1 MWIDKLTKSGRQA
14 IIIGL
19 PTAIISSLSIIGCS
33 SPNARQSQDRVDEL
47 MSKMT
52 IEEKL
57 GQLNLLPGG
66 DLTTGNSVNAD
77 LRAKIKSGQVGAV
90 LNVRGAEKIHEL
102 QRIAVEESRL
112 GIPLLVGL
120 DVIHGYETV
129 LPIPLAQGCSWD
141 TALVRQGAIMAA
153 EEATAAGINWVY
165 SPMVDVAHDARW
177 GRIAEGFGEDPFLSG
192 EMGAAMINGYQGAYY
207 QSKNPNGGYDIV
219 DERWK
224 SDRQVMACLKHYALY
239 GAVEAGKDYNHVD
252 MSRNR
257 MMNQY
262 LPPYKRCVEAGVG
275 SVMTSFNLVDGVP
288 ATSNHWLIT
297 DILRDQWG
305 FDGFVVT
312 DYASI
317 SEMESHGLGDVN
329 HESAKE
335 ADARAALSAGTDMDM
350 CSEAYIAQADR
361 WDNAEMADKIDKAC
375 RRVLEAKERL
385 GLLDDPYKFCK
396 TEREKTDLYSPEH
409 RSVARQ
415 MATESFVLLKNEG
428 GLLPLKKGGHIALI
442 GPLGDT
448 RSNIVGCW
456 STGDNPSKYSTL
468 LEAMRN
474 HAGDCATISYAQG
487 SNIYD
492 NEKTQTNADFGRHI
506 ARVDKK
512 TALADAVRVAKQ
524 ADVVVLAIGELAEMS
539 GESSSRADISMP
551 DAEKD
556 LMKAIVETGKPVVLL
571 NFAGRPT
578 DLSWEDENIAAI
590 MNVWFA
596 GSETGDAICDVIFG
610 DVCPSGK
617 LVTSMP
623 RCVGQLPLYYN
634 HTNGSRPVPE
644 GNTEFRKYQSNYI
657 DVAEGP
663 LYPFGFGLSYTQF
676 EYSDMSAEILCA
688 NSNEWTDRDSIC
700 VRNANVDSIRVSVT
714 ISNTGSRDADEI
726 AQLYIGA
733 SEANSARPVKELKAF
748 RRIHIKA
755 GQSERAT
762 FLLSGADALGWE
774 TDTELYQSDGNRG
787 AYQIMVGGN
796 SRDVLTQKRI
806 VYE

>member
-1 MWIDKLTKSGRQA
+1 MWLNKLTRNSRKA
-14 IIIGL
+14 IFIGF
-19 PTAIISSLSIIGCS
+19 PTAVIASLSIVGCNS
-33 SPNARQSQDRVDEL
+33 NDTARHSDRVDDL

-66 DLTTGNSVNAD
+66 DLTTGNSVSSD
-77 LRAKIKSGQVGAV
+77 LRTKIGSGQVGAV
-90 LNVRGAEKIHEL
+90 LNVRGADKIHEL

-112 GIPLLVGL
+112 GIPLIVGL

-141 TALVRQGAIMAA
+141 TALVRQGAAMAA

-192 EMGAAMINGYQGAYY
+192 EMGAAMTKGYQGEYCRV
-207 QSKNPNGGYDIV
+207 KKENGEYGIV
-219 DERWK
+219 DERWQ

-257 MMNQY
+257 MLNQY
-262 LPPYKRCVEAGVG
+262 MPPYKRCVEAGVG

-288 ATSNHWLIT
+288 ATSNKWLIT
-297 DILRDQWG
+297 DILRDEWG

-329 HESAKE
+329 GKSAKE
-335 ADARAALSAGTDMDM
+335 ANALAALYAGTDMDM
-350 CSEAYIAQADR
+350 CSEAYIAQIGNWEQADVV
-361 WDNAEMADKIDKAC
+361 AQIDKAC

-385 GLLDDPYKFCK
+385 GLLDDPYRFCK
-396 TEREKTDLYSPEH
+396 TEREKTDLYTPEH
-409 RSVARQ
+409 RETARK
-415 MATESFVLLKNEG
+415 MATESLVLLKNEG
-428 GLLPLKKGGHIALI
+428 DLLPLKKSGRIALI

-456 STGDNPSKYSTL
+456 STGDKPEKYSTL
-468 LEAMRN
+468 LEAMRE
-474 HAGDCATISYAQG
+474 HVGDNAVVTYAQG

-506 ARVDKK
+506 ARVDKSS
-512 TALADAVRVAKQ
+512 ALAEAVKTAKQ
-524 ADVVVLAIGELAEMS
+524 ADVVVLALGELAEMS
-539 GESSSRADISMP
+539 GESSSRAEISMP
-551 DAEKD
+551 DAERD
-556 LMKAIVETGKPVVLL
+556 LMEAIVKVGKPVVLL

-578 DLSWEDENIAAI
+578 DLSWEDGNIQAI

-610 DVCPSGK
+610 NVCPSGK
-617 LVTSMP
+617 LVTTMP

-634 HTNGSRPVPE
+634 HTNGSRPVPD
-644 GNTEFRKYQSNYI
+644 GNTNFRKYQSNYI
-657 DVAEGP
+657 DVTEGP
-663 LYPFGFGLSYTQF
+663 LYPFGFGLSYSKF
-676 EYSDMSAEILCA
+676 AYSDMSAEIRMA
-688 NSNEWTDRDSIC
+688 NSTEWTGDETISVKSGKIDSL
-700 VRNANVDSIRVSVT
+700 RVSVT
-714 ISNTGSRDADEI
+714 VSNTGSRDADEVV
-726 AQLYIGA
+726 QLYVGA
-733 SEANSARPVKELKAF
+733 SETNSARPVKELKAF
-748 RRIHIKA
+748 RRIHVKA
-755 GQSERAT
+755 GQSEKVT
-762 FLLSGADALGWE
+762 FQMSAEDALGWE
-774 TDTELYQSDGNRG
+774 TDTKLYKSECGRG
-787 AYQIMVGGN
+787 VYQIMVGGN
-796 SRDVLTQKRI
+796 SRDVITQKRVI
-806 VYE
+806 CD

>member
-1 MWIDKLTKSGRQA
+1 MRLNNLRKSGRKA
-14 IIIGL
+14 IFLSL

-33 SPNARQSQDRVDEL
+33 SGGSNHTPDRIDEL

-66 DLTTGNSVNAD
+66 DLTTGNSVSAD
-77 LRAKIKSGQVGAV
+77 LKAKIKSGLVGAV

-141 TALVRQGAIMAA
+141 TALVRQGAVMAA

-207 QSKNPNGGYDIV
+207 WSKGKKGEYNLV

-252 MSRNR
+252 MSRSR
-257 MMNQY
+257 MLNQY
-262 LPPYKRCVEAGVG
+262 LPPYRRCVEAGVG

-288 ATSNHWLIT
+288 ATANHWLVT
-297 DILRDQWG
+297 DILRDKWG

-317 SEMESHGLGDVN
+317 SEMKSHGLGDV
-329 HESAKE
+329 SQGDAKE
-335 ADARAALSAGTDMDM
+335 ANAKAALSAGTDMDM
-350 CSEAYIAQADR
+350 CSEAYVAQAGHWRD
-361 WDNAEMADKIDKAC
+361 ADMTAKIDKAC

-415 MATESFVLLKNEG
+415 MATESLVLLKNEG
-428 GLLPLKKGGHIALI
+428 GLLPLKKNGRIALI
-442 GPLGDT
+442 GPLSDT
-448 RSNIVGCW
+448 RSNLVGCW
-456 STGDNPSKYSTL
+456 STGDNPAKYSTL
-468 LEAMRN
+468 LEAMRE
-474 HAGDCATISYAQG
+474 HVGTGATISYAQG

-512 TALADAVRVAKQ
+512 AALAEAVRVARQ
-524 ADVVVLAIGELAEMS
+524 ADVVVLALGELAEMS

-578 DLSWEDENIAAI
+578 DLSWEDENIATI

-596 GSETGDAICDVIFG
+596 GSETGDAICDVLFG

-644 GNTEFRKYQSNYI
+644 GNTEFWKYNSNYI

-663 LYPFGFGLSYTQF
+663 LYPFGYGLSYTSF
-676 EYSDMSAEILCA
+676 DYSDMRTEMLCH
-688 NSNEWTDRDSIC
+688 NGDEWTNQDSIC
-700 VRNANVDSIRVSVT
+700 VKSGKVDSVRVSVT
-714 ISNTGSRDADEI
+714 VSNTGSLDADEI
-726 AQLYIGA
+726 VQLYIGA
-733 SEANSARPVKELKAF
+733 SETNSARPVKELKAF
-748 RRIHIKA
+748 RRLRIKA
-755 GQSERAT
+755 GQSERVT
-762 FLLSGADALGWE
+762 FTLGGADALGWE
-774 TDTELYQSDGNRG
+774 TDTELYHSDGHRG
-787 AYQIMVGGN
+787 AYKIMVGGN
-796 SRDVLTQKRI
+796 SRDVTTQKRVI
-806 VYE
+806 YE